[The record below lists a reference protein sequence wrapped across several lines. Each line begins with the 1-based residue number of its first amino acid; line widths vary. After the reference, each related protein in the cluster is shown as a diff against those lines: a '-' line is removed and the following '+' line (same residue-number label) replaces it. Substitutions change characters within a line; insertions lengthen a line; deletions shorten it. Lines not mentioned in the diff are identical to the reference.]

1 MAYSRQKERI
11 ILANKITKNQQ
22 KLVRKRESPQD
33 LRELVIELQTLK
45 GITGQYLNLKIQ
57 QYNKQFKA
65 LINSKVIKN
74 YILPK
79 TAERIK
85 ILYK

>member
-33 LRELVIELQTLK
+33 LRELVIEL
-45 GITGQYLNLKIQ
+45 
-57 QYNKQFKA
+57 
-65 LINSKVIKN
+65 
-74 YILPK
+74 
-79 TAERIK
+79 
-85 ILYK
+85 